1 MQSMDLPGALGKE
14 LFLVSFIS
22 LVDGTPIGAGNA
34 RRKYAQKEGVF
45 IQPTEVFW
53 CQCRPH

>member
-1 MQSMDLPGALGKE
+1 MQSMDLPGAWGKE
-14 LFLVSFIS
+14 LFLVSFPS
-22 LVDGTPIGAGNA
+22 LVDGIPIRGGNA
-34 RRKYAQKEGVF
+34 GGKYAQKEEVF